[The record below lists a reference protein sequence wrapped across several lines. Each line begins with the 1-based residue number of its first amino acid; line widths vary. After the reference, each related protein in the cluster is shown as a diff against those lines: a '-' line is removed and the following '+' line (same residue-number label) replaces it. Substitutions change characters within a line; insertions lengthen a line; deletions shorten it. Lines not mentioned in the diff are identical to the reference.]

1 MLGQLRAEQRPATA
15 DEQRVLARWSGWGA
29 VPKIFDESDE
39 HWAALRDQLR
49 HHLDGPAWDAAR
61 RTTLNAHYTPA
72 AIVTQMWAAVAD
84 LGFAGGRVLEPGCG
98 SGNFIGLAPADL
110 ALDVVGVELDPT
122 TAAIAAALYP
132 RAAIRA
138 EGFER
143 TRLPDGSVDLV
154 VGNVPFA
161 PVVLHDLS
169 HNRGRHSLHNHFIIK
184 SLHLSRPGALVAV
197 ITSRFTMD
205 ARNPAARREMAEL
218 ADLLGAVRLPGGAM
232 QAAAGTGAVTD
243 LLVMRRRFPG
253 EPPAGVAWERT
264 TLVDL
269 ADGQLG
275 INQYFA
281 EHPAQVL
288 GELRATGGQYH
299 EADLQVVARPE
310 RLEASLAAGLGAV
323 VGEGRHRGLTWS
335 PGAAMSVEAGAAEA
349 LAAGSAHKEGSFL
362 VVASGALARVVEG
375 AARPYE
381 ARPARDA
388 VELRSLIRLRDAMG
402 RLLDLEAAGADDA
415 ACDRAR
421 DALNRCYDDYHA
433 RYGALNRFKEV
444 RTGRVDPGTGGAQLR
459 RVFPAM
465 GGFRRDPDYRCVLA
479 LELFDP
485 ESQRA
490 AKAAVFST
498 RVINR
503 REPRRGADTAQ
514 DALAICLDELG
525 RVDLGVIASLLGTD
539 VDAARAELGALVW
552 QDPVSSALLTAQAYL
567 SGDVR
572 AKLAEAEAAAAA
584 DPRWQANVEALR
596 SVLPVD
602 VPPSDI
608 DARLGATW
616 IPAGDVEAFAAEV
629 LACPSLRAEY
639 SAAAASWALR
649 VDNPAERH
657 SVLATS
663 QWGTARVDAVR
674 LLGLCLE
681 QAPVAVYDEEHI
693 DGRDVRVLNTAETL
707 AAREKQEAL
716 ERRFAAW
723 VWEDPAR
730 ASRLAADY
738 NRRFNSVVTARY
750 DGAHLSL
757 PGLAATFS
765 PHGHQRDAVWRI
777 LSEPTVLLAHDVG
790 AGKTATMAIAAVE
803 LKRLG
808 LVKKPAIV
816 VPNHMLE
823 QVSREF
829 LQTYPMAR
837 VLVADRDEMSA
848 GGRKEF
854 AARCATGEW
863 DAVVITHSAFGRL
876 PVGHEL
882 RQDFLAS
889 QVAQLRAEADAA
901 KAGDAPTVKRL
912 EAAVARMEEC
922 YKRLLAEEG
931 KDDGVRFEQ
940 TGIDYLFVDEAHAFK
955 NKEFATHVQGV
966 GGAGSKRATDLELK
980 LAHLRRR
987 HGERV
992 ATFATATPIANS
1004 IAEMWVMQSYL
1015 QPGML
1020 ALAGVESFDAW
1031 AATFGRT
1038 VTGLELAPDGGSYR
1052 IHSRFARFANVPE
1065 LLTMF
1070 RATAD
1075 VRGAKDLGLAIP
1087 RLRGGGPQTVVV
1099 PPSEELRDYV
1109 EELVER
1115 AEAVRNR
1122 QVRPDEDNM
1131 LKVAGDGRKAALDLR
1146 LVDREPD
1153 PAGGKIAACAE
1164 RVAAI
1169 YHETRDRVYG
1179 GPTGE
1184 ASPRPGALQVVF
1196 CDLGTPHP
1204 GAWSVYGELRAQ
1216 LMGRGIPEPMVR
1228 FVHEAGDDR
1237 AKAELFA
1244 ACRDGRVAVLI
1255 GSTEKMGVGTNVQR
1269 RLVALHHLD
1278 CPWRP
1283 ADIAQREGR
1292 ALRQGN
1298 QNEEVGIYRYATE
1311 GSFDVYMWQTVERK
1325 AAFIHQV
1332 MAGEVAGRELED
1344 VGEVALSYA
1353 EVKALAT
1360 GNPLIL
1366 EKAGVDNEVSRL
1378 LRLRQAHGKDQSLLR
1393 RSIEAA
1399 RRDIPRFEAQIAQLD
1414 AALARRV
1421 DTAGERFV
1429 MRVGGTDYR
1438 RRADAGGHLIH
1449 LMQREARLPPTEWP
1463 EGPRLVASLG
1473 GLDVELRPAFGIN
1486 GKTQLVISIAD
1497 SPLERMYA
1505 LAAEVPQ
1512 LDPVGLVTRLE
1523 NKLRSLEETR
1533 AALEVRLTRSR
1544 KDLAD
1549 AEGRLGHPFDQQER
1563 LDTLRRKHAEIE
1575 AALLLAES
1583 GPARDQ
1589 APSSP
1594 MPAGSHRARE
1604 FSLSVHHSV
1613 PAGAFGPYTPGPGP
1627 GVGR

>member
-1 MLGQLRAEQRPATA
+1 M
-15 DEQRVLARWSGWGA
+15 WGA
-29 VPKIFDESDE
+29 V
-39 HWAALRDQLR
+39 R
-49 HHLDGPAWDAAR
+49 
-61 RTTLNAHYTPA
+61 
-72 AIVTQMWAAVAD
+72 D
-84 LGFAGGRVLEPGCG
+84 LGFEGGRVLEPGCG
-98 SGNFIGLAPADL
+98 SGNFIGLAPSDL
-110 ALDVVGVELDPT
+110 ALEMVGVELDPT

-132 RAAIRA
+132 RASIRA
-138 EGFER
+138 EGFEQ
-143 TRLPDGSVDLV
+143 TRLPDGSFDLV

-161 PVVLHDLS
+161 RVVLHDLS

-184 SLHLSRPGALVAV
+184 SLHLSHPGALVAV

-205 ARNPAARREMAEL
+205 ARNPAARREISEL
-218 ADLLGAVRLPGGAM
+218 ADLVGAVRLPGGAM

-243 LLVMRRRFPG
+243 LLVLRRRGVG

-264 TLVDL
+264 VPLEL
-269 ADGQLG
+269 ADGQLSV
-275 INQYFA
+275 NQYFA
-281 EHPAQVL
+281 EHPAQIL
-288 GELRATGGQYH
+288 GELRATGGQYS
-299 EADLQVVARPE
+299 ELDLQVVAGPE
-310 RLEASLAAGLGAV
+310 PLETSLAAALAAV
-323 VGEGRHRGLTWS
+323 VGEGKRRALTWS
-335 PGAAMSVEAGAAEA
+335 QAPDTEVDGGDLEILPV
-349 LAAGSAHKEGSFL
+349 GSAHKEGSFL
-362 VVASGALARVVEG
+362 VLPSGALARVVQG

-381 ARPARDA
+381 AKPARDA
-388 VELRSLIRLRDAMG
+388 GELRGLIRLRDAMG
-402 RLLDLEAAGADDA
+402 QVLDLEAAGADDV
-415 ACDRAR
+415 ACATAR
-421 DALNRCYDDYHA
+421 DALNRRYDDYHS
-433 RYGALNRFKEV
+433 RYGALNRFKQV
-444 RTGRVDPGTGGAQLR
+444 RTGRLDPVSGEALLR
-459 RVFPAM
+459 RAFPGM
-465 GGFRRDPDYRCVLA
+465 GGFRHDPDYRSVLA
-479 LELFDP
+479 LEMFDP
-485 ESQRA
+485 ETQRA
-490 AKAAVFST
+490 GKAPVFST

-514 DALAICLDELG
+514 DALAISLDELG
-525 RVDLGVIASLLGTD
+525 RVDLGVIASLLGTE
-539 VDAARAELGALVW
+539 VDSARSELGALVW
-552 QDPVSSALLTAQAYL
+552 EDPASSQVVTAQAYL

-572 AKLAEAEAAAAA
+572 GKLAEAEAAAAG
-584 DPRWQANVEALR
+584 DPRWQPNVEALR
-596 SVLPVD
+596 AVVPVD
-602 VPPSDI
+602 IGPSDI

-616 IPAGDVEAFAAEV
+616 IPAGDVEAFAADV

-639 SAAAASWALR
+639 SAAAATWAVKL
-649 VDNPAERH
+649 DNLSERH
-657 SVLATS
+657 SITATS
-663 QWGTARVDAVR
+663 QWGTARADAVR
-674 LLGLCLE
+674 LLSLSLE
-681 QAPVAVYDEEHI
+681 QAPVAIYDEEEI

-716 ERRFAAW
+716 EQRFAAW

-738 NRRFNSVVTARY
+738 NRRFNSVVVPRY
-750 DGAHLSL
+750 DGAHLSM

-876 PVGHEL
+876 PVSQEL
-882 RQDFLAS
+882 RRDFLS
-889 QVAQLRAEADAA
+889 SRVGQLRSEIESA
-901 KAGDAPTVKRL
+901 KAGNAPTVKRL
-912 EAAVARMEEC
+912 EAAVARMEER
-922 YKRLLAEEG
+922 YKRLMAEEG
-931 KDDGVRFEQ
+931 KDDGVCFEH
-940 TGIDYLFVDEAHAFK
+940 TGIDYLLVDEAHSFK

-966 GGAGSKRATDLELK
+966 GGEGSNRATDLDLK
-980 LAHLRRR
+980 LAYLRRH

-1004 IAEMWVMQSYL
+1004 ISEMWVMQSYL

-1099 PPSEELRDYV
+1099 PASEELRDYV
-1109 EELVER
+1109 EQLVER

-1146 LVDREPD
+1146 LVDRQPD
-1153 PAGGKIAACAE
+1153 PAGGKVAACAD
-1164 RVAAI
+1164 RLAAL
-1169 YHETRDRVYG
+1169 YEETKQRVYA

-1184 ASPRPGALQVVF
+1184 PSSRPGALQVVF
-1196 CDLGTPHP
+1196 CDLGTPHA
-1204 GAWSVYGELRAQ
+1204 GAWSVYEELRGQ
-1216 LMGRGIPEPMVR
+1216 LVRRGIPEALVR

-1311 GSFDVYMWQTVERK
+1311 ASFDVYMWQTVERK

-1344 VGEVALSYA
+1344 IGDVALSYA

-1366 EKAGVDNEVSRL
+1366 EKAGVDNEVARL

-1414 AALARRV
+1414 AALLRRR

-1449 LMQREARLPPTEWP
+1449 VMQREAKLPTTEWP
-1463 EGPRLVASLG
+1463 EEPRWVASLG
-1473 GLDVELRPAFGIN
+1473 GLDVEIRPAFALSGSA
-1486 GKTQLVISIAD
+1486 QVVVSIAD
-1497 SPLERMYA
+1497 TPLDRMYA
-1505 LAAEVPQ
+1505 LAAELPQ
-1512 LDPVGLVTRLE
+1512 LDPMGLVTRLE

-1533 AALEVRLTRSR
+1533 AALEIRLARSR

-1549 AEGRLGHPFDQQER
+1549 AEGRLGRPFDQQER
-1563 LDTLRRKHAEIE
+1563 LDTLRRKQAEIE
-1575 AALLLAES
+1575 AALIPAES
-1583 GPARDQ
+1583 DAAQ
-1589 APSSP
+1589 E
-1594 MPAGSHRARE
+1594 RA
-1604 FSLSVHHSV
+1604 
-1613 PAGAFGPYTPGPGP
+1613 ATPGPAAESHPALGFPPSVHYSVPGGALGAGPPGP
-1627 GVGR
+1627 GTAFGR